1 MKTKDFVVK
10 NDDGTETGYFVTTP
24 SAQDIKDGKG
34 VYNTSFTNAL
44 KSKSVVRAKLDD
56 LLVEQGLWNDD
67 KQRRVEELQ
76 RELLESE
83 RRLDAG
89 GIPLSQAKEIAMN
102 MKKNRGELRELI
114 SVRTTLDNHTAEGQA
129 DSDQFNFFV
138 SACTFKKDTKQKAF
152 GSYDEFLSNNTTG
165 LAVAA
170 AQALANLMYGLD
182 DDYESNLP
190 ENEFLKKFKFVDKNL
205 RLINKEG
212 KFVDADGRLIDEDG
226 RYIDA
231 DGNYVDKYGH
241 RIDKEG
247 NYVVE
252 HKPFLDDDGNPIPE
266 DNPVA
271 SAPEPEKTPETS
283 SDTASENN

>member
-10 NDDGTETGYFVTTP
+10 NDDGTETAYFVSTP
-24 SAQDIKDGKG
+24 SAQDVKAGKA

-76 RELLESE
+76 RELLEAE

-138 SACTFKKDTKQKAF
+138 SACTFKKDGRVKAF
-152 GSYDEFLSNNTTG
+152 ASYDDFLANNTTA
-165 LAVAA
+165 LAVAS

-212 KFVDADGRLIDEDG
+212 KFVDADGRLVDQEG
-226 RYIDA
+226 RYVDG

-247 NYVVE
+247 NYIVE
-252 HKPFLDDDGNPIPE
+252 HKPFLDDDGNPVPE
-266 DNPVA
+266 DEPVA
-271 SAPEPEKTPETS
+271 EPVSETPETPTE
-283 SDTASENN
+283 TASENS